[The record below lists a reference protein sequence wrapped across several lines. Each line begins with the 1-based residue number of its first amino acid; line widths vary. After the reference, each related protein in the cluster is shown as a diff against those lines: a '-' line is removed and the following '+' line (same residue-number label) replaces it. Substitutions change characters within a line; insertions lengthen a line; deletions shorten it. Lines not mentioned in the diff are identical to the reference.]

1 MTKRIEVLNDYVDN
15 DITII
20 SQEPYCIVG
29 APRTHIDDLH
39 GFLEVEQ
46 PGIYILSDDDGKTLY
61 VGQARS
67 GTYKRLRQHNK
78 DADKHWFTH
87 ITVVSKVGNPI
98 SAEQLNYIEK
108 EFIRIAAQTGSI
120 VKNKTLGNSST
131 LSGFKTSQADAF
143 INDTTLLLDMFFD
156 SLPSNLPLLSF
167 CESKISQDDITVSS
181 YERRNDVL
189 NDYEMG
195 ENESSQTDTYYHNYP
210 LDETSSKDS
219 KFVDNR
225 TVDTETEMIQAFND
239 YKEYLNASKED
250 NGHSSTIKYNHFQE
264 PYNKGVRYE
273 NDSSESALSKWFK
286 KRIIG

>member
-29 APRTHIDDLH
+29 ASREYIDDLH
-39 GFLEVEQ
+39 GILEVEQ
-46 PGIYILSDDDGKTLY
+46 PGVYILSDDEGKTLY

-78 DADKHWFTH
+78 DADKNWFTQ
-87 ITVVSKVGNPI
+87 IIVISKVGNPI

-108 EFIRIAAQTGSI
+108 EFIRIAAQTGSV

-131 LSGFKTSQADAF
+131 LNGFKTSQADVF
-143 INDTTLLLDMFFD
+143 INDTILLLDVFFD

-167 CESKISQDDITVSS
+167 CASENTQDEISISNYKKRSDTLGNSEIKEEKLQDNTF
-181 YERRNDVL
+181 
-189 NDYEMG
+189 
-195 ENESSQTDTYYHNYP
+195 YHNYP
-210 LDETSSKDS
+210 LYETYSEKDS
-219 KFVDNR
+219 SFVEDR
-225 TVDTETEMIQAFND
+225 EVDTEKEMIQSFED
-239 YKEYLNASKED
+239 YKNSQNASRE
-250 NGHSSTIKYNHFQE
+250 NNEHSSTIGYEHFQE
-264 PYNKGVRYE
+264 PYNKSVRY
-273 NDSSESALSKWFK
+273 NDDPSESALSKWFK